1 MQKFSVFLAFSI
13 TVLVG
18 CSSTHI
24 VQRDAAAEWV
34 PEASKHLLGIGV
46 MVTDRTGV
54 EHEGE
59 VVGLDERQIQLS
71 DQSARARISL
81 PMDSVMS
88 FSSGSNAGSIVLGTL
103 VGIVT
108 GGLAGA
114 MIGAIVAPVQ
124 RSSPGQM
131 FPHGFGNLHAA
142 VGMFIGAPVGG
153 VLGGVIVGVNTKT
166 HDYAIVESAET
177 PQRPTTK

>member
-1 MQKFSVFLAFSI
+1 MHRFSLFLAFSI

-18 CSSTHI
+18 CSSTHN

-46 MVTDRTGV
+46 TVTDRTGV

-59 VVGLDERQIQLS
+59 VIGLDERQIQLLNH
-71 DQSARARISL
+71 SAGARISL
-81 PMDSVMS
+81 PMDSVIN

-108 GGLAGA
+108 GGLVGA
-114 MIGAIVAPVQ
+114 MIGAIAAPEQ
-124 RSSPGQM
+124 RSSSGM

-142 VGMFIGAPVGG
+142 VGMFIGAPLGG

-166 HDYAIVESAET
+166 HDYVIVDSAET
-177 PQRPTTK
+177 LQPPTTK